1 MFSFQ
6 LQGQA
11 QNAAKVLKALEVV
24 TVVVKV
30 KSMVVRQW
38 LVDEW
43 SCDDGCRDD
52 RLYYGHAVVHLVE
65 VRVGGSDGFVHHHRV
80 GIVVVVQRYEP
91 GRHNGQDGGEN
102 SLRKGKEH
110 E

>member
-1 MFSFQ
+1 M
-6 LQGQA
+6 
-11 QNAAKVLKALEVV
+11 VI
-24 TVVVKV
+24 V

-65 VRVGGSDGFVHHHRV
+65 VRVGGSDRFVHHQRV
-80 GIVVVVQRYEP
+80 GVVMVVQRYEP

-102 SLRKGKEH
+102 SLRKGREH